1 MFFVQK
7 LQAVKRFID
16 KNREQGKSIKNGY
29 PNRNRRQ
36 HMLQGKIALVT
47 GAGRGIGRAI
57 ALTLAGYGADV
68 AVNYSGSEEKARQV
82 AEEIKQ
88 MGRRA
93 VIVQADVSKQ
103 EDCVRMFREVSEAL
117 GTVDILVNN
126 AGITRD
132 NLAVRMSE
140 EEFDQVID
148 TNLKGAFFCMKL
160 AGTAMMKKRYGRIIS
175 LSSISG
181 VRGNAGQMNY
191 CAAKAGV
198 IGMTKCLAKELA
210 SRGVTVNAVAPGYID
225 TDMTAALPEKVRE
238 SVLAQV
244 PLKRMGQPQ
253 DIAEAVAFLASDRAS
268 YITGQTIQV
277 DGGMGI

>member
-1 MFFVQK
+1 
-7 LQAVKRFID
+7 
-16 KNREQGKSIKNGY
+16 
-29 PNRNRRQ
+29 
-36 HMLQGKIALVT
+36 MLQGKIALVT
-47 GAGRGIGRAI
+47 GASRGIGRAT

-68 AVNYSGSEEKARQV
+68 AVNYSGSAEKAAQV
-82 AEEIKQ
+82 AEEIRSL
-88 MGRRA
+88 GCRA
-93 VIVQADVSKQ
+93 VAVQADVSRQ
-103 EDCVRMFREVSEAL
+103 ADCVRMFQEISETL

-132 NLAVRMSE
+132 NLAVRMTE
-140 EEFDQVID
+140 EEFEQVIN

-160 AGTAMMKKRYGRIIS
+160 AGAAMMKKRCGRIIN

-191 CAAKAGV
+191 CAAKAGI

-210 SRGVTVNAVAPGYID
+210 ARGVTVNAVAPGYVD
-225 TDMTAALPEKVRE
+225 TDMTAVLPDKIKEA
-238 SVLAQV
+238 VLAQI
-244 PLKRMGQPQ
+244 PLKRMGRPE
-253 DIAEAVAFLASDRAS
+253 DIAEAVAFLASDRAA

>member
-1 MFFVQK
+1 
-7 LQAVKRFID
+7 
-16 KNREQGKSIKNGY
+16 
-29 PNRNRRQ
+29 
-36 HMLQGKIALVT
+36 MLEGRIALVT
-47 GAGRGIGRAI
+47 GAGRGIGRET

-68 AVNYSGSEEKARQV
+68 AVNYSGSKEKA
-82 AEEIKQ
+82 EETVRMIRAL
-88 MGRRA
+88 GRRA
-93 VIVQADVSKQ
+93 VAVQADVSKQ
-103 EDCVRMFREVSEAL
+103 EDCERMFREVKETL

-132 NLAVRMSE
+132 NLAVRMSS
-140 EEFDQVID
+140 EEFEQVID

-160 AGTAMMKKRYGRIIS
+160 AGRDMMKKRYGRIIN

-191 CAAKAGV
+191 CAAKAGI

-225 TDMTAALPEKVRE
+225 TDMTAALPEKVKE
-238 SVLAQV
+238 AVLAQI
-244 PLKRMGQPQ
+244 PLGRMGQPK
-253 DIAEAVAFLASDRAS
+253 DIAEAVAFLASDRAA